1 NPRIVAV
8 KDAKGDL
15 HQASRVMAAT
25 DLVYYCGED
34 ALNLPWLSSGAAGTV
49 SVVSQ
54 VSGELEKAMI
64 EAVDRSDLP
73 AAREANRRLVPLV
86 EAIMAHMPGAVAAK
100 AALHL
105 QGVLPHAAMRGP
117 HVAADADQLRMLTAA
132 LDSAGL
138 LCPARRPDRPTR
150 SCSEV
155 MMSTVFSQR
164 LPQPPPLPEGTLRIV
179 PLGGLGDVGR
189 NMTVLEFEGRLLIV
203 DCGVLFPEDSQPGV
217 DLILPDFDHIA
228 DRLDDVAAIVLTHGH
243 EDHIGAVPYL
253 LRQRPDI
260 PLVGSQLT
268 RAFIESRLK
277 EHRIRPYTLAVAEG
291 QKESLGPFDCEFIA
305 VNHSIPD
312 ALAVHVTTPAG
323 TVLHTGDF
331 KMDQLPL
338 DGRIT
343 DL

>member
-1 NPRIVAV
+1 MTGTDPRSARPFGAVGTAMVTPLTEDGHNVDLDTAQRLAAHLVANGHDMIVVSGTTGEAPTLTDVEKFELAKAVREAVGPEITVVAGVGTYDTAHSIDLAREHAKLGIDGLLVVTPYYSKPSQAGVIAHTTAVADSTDLPVMLYDIPGRSGIPLTYETLLRLGENPRIVAV

-34 ALNLPWLSSGAAGTV
+34 ALNLPWLSIGAAGIV

-117 HVAADADQLRMLTAA
+117 HVAADADQLRMLTAV

-138 LCPARRPDRPTR
+138 L
-150 SCSEV
+150 
-155 MMSTVFSQR
+155 
-164 LPQPPPLPEGTLRIV
+164 
-179 PLGGLGDVGR
+179 
-189 NMTVLEFEGRLLIV
+189 
-203 DCGVLFPEDSQPGV
+203 
-217 DLILPDFDHIA
+217 
-228 DRLDDVAAIVLTHGH
+228 
-243 EDHIGAVPYL
+243 
-253 LRQRPDI
+253 
-260 PLVGSQLT
+260 
-268 RAFIESRLK
+268 
-277 EHRIRPYTLAVAEG
+277 
-291 QKESLGPFDCEFIA
+291 
-305 VNHSIPD
+305 
-312 ALAVHVTTPAG
+312 
-323 TVLHTGDF
+323 
-331 KMDQLPL
+331 
-338 DGRIT
+338 
-343 DL
+343 